1 VAYRAEIEIGVKGV
15 KQLNNFQAQLE
26 RLSNEVDRV
35 NKKKFTVANLSSYSE
50 ALRRANETLS
60 QTEIETNK
68 AGKATGLYEKN
79 LNSFVTALLASKDAQ
94 ELNNKLVQDEIQK
107 RGAATQALKA
117 YNAEL
122 AAPTKRGTQTTMS
135 GAYLRGQPS
144 LTPALPPDFNAVA
157 AAARTRASSLAQ
169 VSIQAGKAAQANA
182 ISQRKTQEIRQ
193 NLAGARLS
201 LEGMVAANKNM
212 LPILQ
217 QAVELAEKQLRIS
230 KQGAL
235 VAGRFSPVQGDA
247 NTPGSPLFLE
257 AQRERRKNA
266 LSNAL
271 IGGAFP
277 LLFGQGGGAA
287 IGGALGGGAGG
298 LAGGQFG
305 FALSLV
311 GTQIGAFVDQ
321 VVSGAANLGQAL
333 NVLTADIDAV
343 IAASGKSNTAFA
355 ANVKALEEAG
365 LKNTAL
371 ELATQQLALAVGGQ
385 GVSALKE
392 FGSDTQELSRSFATS
407 MSLMQSAVANVI
419 NSIGILKGIAAG
431 LESFVVFQQAK
442 RTQGEDPV
450 LKELFEERKT
460 ARSAAAIAN
469 PFGVRTRGEVD
480 ADIINRRK
488 KLNLDEAK
496 NILGLTTLALLRKKN
511 LDESKRQLSNQQ
523 QFQSVEQTTSKILDQ
538 QTQAQQAKARFDEQR
553 NNIVLNYEKGLA
565 NLRRSVENQVSGLR
579 LQNLKKAN
587 QLEDQRASNALAQLK
602 NQQAASQ
609 LFNFSAGASN
619 PLLQK
624 EAETL
629 KAASDAYQL
638 KIVETEQQRAKLE
651 KDSAL
656 TVESIQLR
664 ADKFKL
670 DVARQSAELAL
681 NAQNQ
686 INKINKNILERNAK
700 FTVEKFN
707 IEKTLASLRLQVLR
721 RELEFENQKLQD
733 QAKTAKG
740 DELRALEKQ
749 SSAIGNLDQ
758 DLVNSIQALDQVEAP
773 SSINEVAGIEKASVS
788 LVEYN
793 RLTGE
798 SIALQEKFG
807 KARLEALNLALEA
820 EGIKSL
826 TAASDLLKNLQIEVV
841 NGLAQQTIEQEKS
854 LRITELTRQL
864 GSKAIAEEI
873 AGIEF
878 STKAQMAKLDL
889 VASFLEIDRA
899 RLELKRQDIGLTDQ
913 EIAQLERITEL
924 EEHLAR
930 LRGQVTESA
939 GISKKQAKAKG
950 ELSTFIEQATLE
962 LNNLEAVGVRVA
974 QGIGDAV
981 GNSLTNG
988 IVGLISGTQSAKEVF
1003 ANFLSDVGQILAQE
1017 GAKMIATYIAIGV
1030 AKIFAGLGS
1039 ATAGGGSSVETIT
1052 SKYGSFGAEGAA
1064 KAAGSLPPL
1073 PKANGGPVESGRPYL
1088 VGERGPE
1095 MFIPGSSGG
1104 IMRNEDMRQ
1113 MMGRSPAGVGAPQ
1126 MNFTFE
1132 TTNIGGT
1139 EFVSR
1144 EQLEVAMSTT
1154 RRQAAS
1160 DGAKQGMSMTLDKM
1174 QNSPRTRSR
1183 VGIR

>member
-1 VAYRAEIEIGVKGV
+1 MAYRAEIEIGVKGAD
-15 KQLNNFQAQLE
+15 KLAAFQ
-26 RLSNEVDRV
+26 
-35 NKKKFTVANLSSYSE
+35 K
-50 ALRRANETLS
+50 TLK
-60 QTEIETNK
+60 ETNK
-68 AGKATGLYEKN
+68 VLEITNKTRDIFEMPLNNLQNYTKN
-79 LNSFVTALLASKDAQ
+79 LKEAARALQLVEIGTEGETDAIQRYVRAAGEAASARNRQ
-94 ELNNKLVQDEIQK
+94 NKLMNEEAQK
-107 RGAATQALKA
+107 LGLLSEKLRE
-117 YNAEL
+117 YNAAQ

-144 LTPALPPDFNAVA
+144 LTPELPPDFNAVA
-157 AAARTRASSLAQ
+157 AAARTRASSLAKT
-169 VSIQAGKAAQANA
+169 SIQAGKAAQANA

-247 NTPGSPLFLE
+247 NTPGSPLFLK

-298 LAGGQFG
+298 LAGGQMG

-365 LKNTAL
+365 LKNTAF
-371 ELATQQLALAVGGQ
+371 ELATQQLALTVGNE
-385 GVSALKE
+385 GVENLKT
-392 FGSDTQELSRSFATS
+392 FGNETANLSRVFSQA
-407 MSLMQSAVANVI
+407 MSQMQASLAGLI
-419 NSIGILKGIAAG
+419 NSIGVVNAVVEGVSRQVILSAAPSFAKNDPELAKALEELKKEQTKPSFGLKSMGIGG
-431 LESFVVFQQAK
+431 LITAPATSAEQKVVDLTRKNIEKQSKNIEKLSKLALDAK
-442 RTQGEDPV
+442 RKLEED
-450 LKELFEERKT
+450 
-460 ARSAAAIAN
+460 
-469 PFGVRTRGEVD
+469 
-480 ADIINRRK
+480 
-488 KLNLDEAK
+488 
-496 NILGLTTLALLRKKN
+496 
-511 LDESKRQLSNQQ
+511 KRQLSNFERSRSVADQMLAITNQQ
-523 QFQSVEQTTSKILDQ
+523 EKTK
-538 QTQAQQAKARFDEQR
+538 QAQAKFDDQR

-565 NLRRSVENQVSGLR
+565 NLRRSVENQVSSLR

-629 KAASDAYQL
+629 KAASNAYQL

-651 KDSAL
+651 RDSAL

-721 RELEFENQKLQD
+721 RELEFENQKLED

-740 DELRALEKQ
+740 DELRTLENQ
-749 SSAIGNLDQ
+749 SLAIGNLDK
-758 DLVNSIQALDQVEAP
+758 DLVNSIKALDQVEAP

-798 SIALQEKFG
+798 SIALQERFG

-854 LRITELTRQL
+854 LRIAELARQL

-878 STKAQMAKLDL
+878 STKAQITKLNL
-889 VASFLEIDRA
+889 VASFLEVERA
-899 RLELKRQDIGLTDQ
+899 QLELKKTLTDE
-913 EIAQLERITEL
+913 EIAQLERIIEL
-924 EEHLAR
+924 EKNLAR
-930 LRGQVTESA
+930 LRGQVVESS

-988 IVGLISGTQSAKEVF
+988 IVGLINGTQSAKEVF
-1003 ANFLSDVGQILAQE
+1003 ADFLSDVGQVLAQE
-1017 GAKMIATYIAIGV
+1017 GAKMIATYIAIGI
-1030 AKIFAGLGS
+1030 AKAFAGL
-1039 ATAGGGSSVETIT
+1039 TGGGSDPGFDT
-1052 SKYGSFGAEGAA
+1052 ST
-1064 KAAGSLPPL
+1064 PL
-1073 PKANGGPVESGRPYL
+1073 PGGMEFGHLASGGPAEANRPYM

-1095 MFIPGSSGG
+1095 LFVPSQSGG
-1104 IMRNEDMRQ
+1104 VMRNEDMRQ
-1113 MMGRSPAGVGAPQ
+1113 MMGRSPAGASAPQ

>member
-1 VAYRAEIEIGVKGV
+1 MAYRAEIEIGVKGAD
-15 KQLNNFQAQLE
+15 KLAAFQ
-26 RLSNEVDRV
+26 
-35 NKKKFTVANLSSYSE
+35 K
-50 ALRRANETLS
+50 ALK
-60 QTEIETNK
+60 ETNK
-68 AGKATGLYEKN
+68 VLEITNKTRDIFEMPLNNLQNYTKN
-79 LNSFVTALLASKDAQ
+79 LKEAARALQLVEIGTEGETDAIQKYVRAAGEAASARDRQ
-94 ELNNKLVQDEIQK
+94 NKLMNEEAQK
-107 RGAATQALKA
+107 LGLLSEKLRE
-117 YNAEL
+117 YNAAQ
-122 AAPTKRGTQTTMS
+122 AAPTKRGTQTTMA

-144 LTPALPPDFNAVA
+144 LTPALPPDFNEVA
-157 AAARTRASSLAQ
+157 AASRARASSLAQ

-235 VAGRFSPVQGDA
+235 VAGRFSPIQGDA
-247 NTPGSPLFLE
+247 NTPGSPLFLK
-257 AQRERRKNA
+257 AQRERRNNA

-287 IGGALGGGAGG
+287 IGGAIGGGAGG

-311 GTQIGAFVDQ
+311 GTQIGALVDQ

-365 LKNTAL
+365 LKNTAF

-392 FGSDTQELSRSFATS
+392 FGNDTQELSRSFATS

-419 NSIGILKGIAAG
+419 NSIGILKAIAAG
-431 LESFVVFQQAK
+431 LENFVVFQQAK

-538 QTQAQQAKARFDEQR
+538 RTQAQQAQAKFDEQR

-565 NLRRSVENQVSGLR
+565 NLRRSVENQVSSLR

-651 KDSAL
+651 RDSAL

-758 DLVNSIQALDQVEAP
+758 DLVDSIEALDQAQAP
-773 SSINEVAGIEKASVS
+773 SAIQQVAGIEKASVS
-788 LVEYN
+788 LIEYN

-864 GSKAIAEEI
+864 GSRAIAEEI

-878 STKAQMAKLDL
+878 STKAQVAKLDL
-889 VASFLEIDRA
+889 VASFLEVQRA
-899 RLELKRQDIGLTDQ
+899 QLELKQQENKLTDQ

-924 EEHLAR
+924 EENLAR

-1003 ANFLSDVGQILAQE
+1003 ADFLSDVGQILAQE
-1017 GAKMIATYIAIGV
+1017 GAKMIATYIAIGI
-1030 AKIFAGLGS
+1030 AKLFAGMPGFGKPGS
-1039 ATAGGGSSVETIT
+1039 FETGTGLTGFASQPSTAGFNPSGLFT
-1052 SKYGSFGAEGAA
+1052 
-1064 KAAGSLPPL
+1064 
-1073 PKANGGPVESGRPYL
+1073 PKANGGPVEGGRPYM

-1095 MFIPGSSGG
+1095 LFIPGSSGG

-1144 EQLEVAMSTT
+1144 EQLEVAMATT

>member
-1 VAYRAEIEIGVKGV
+1 MAYRAEIEIGVKGV

-50 ALRRANETLS
+50 ALRKANETLS

-68 AGKATGLYEKN
+68 AGKAIGLYEKN

-157 AAARTRASSLAQ
+157 AASRARASSLAQ

-201 LEGMVAANKNM
+201 LEGMVAANENM
-212 LPILQ
+212 LPILR

-235 VAGRFSPVQGDA
+235 VAGRFSPIQGDA
-247 NTPGSPLFLE
+247 NTPGSPLFLK
-257 AQRERRKNA
+257 AQRERRNNA

-311 GTQIGAFVDQ
+311 GTQIGAVVDQ
-321 VVSGAANLGQAL
+321 IVSGAANLGQAL

-365 LKNTAL
+365 LKNTAF
-371 ELATQQLALAVGGQ
+371 ELATQQLALTVGNE
-385 GVSALKE
+385 GVENLKT
-392 FGSDTQELSRSFATS
+392 FGNETANLSRVFSQA
-407 MSLMQSAVANVI
+407 MSQMQASLAGLI
-419 NSIGILKGIAAG
+419 NSIGVVNAVVEGVSRQVILSAAPSFAKNDPELAKALEELKKEQTKPGFG
-431 LESFVVFQQAK
+431 LKTMGVGGLITAPATSAEQKVVDLTRKNIEKQSKNIENLSKLALDAK
-442 RTQGEDPV
+442 RKLEEDKR
-450 LKELFEERKT
+450 LLNDFE
-460 ARSAAAIAN
+460 RSRSVTDQMLAI
-469 PFGVRTRGEVD
+469 T
-480 ADIINRRK
+480 
-488 KLNLDEAK
+488 
-496 NILGLTTLALLRKKN
+496 
-511 LDESKRQLSNQQ
+511 
-523 QFQSVEQTTSKILDQ
+523 DQ
-538 QTQAQQAKARFDEQR
+538 QEKADQAKAKFDEQR

-565 NLRRSVENQVSGLR
+565 NLRRSVENQVSSLR

-609 LFNFSAGASN
+609 LFDFSAGASN

-651 KDSAL
+651 RDSAL

-681 NAQNQ
+681 NAQKQ
-686 INKINKNILERNAK
+686 IDKVNKNIVERNAK

-707 IEKTLASLRLQVLR
+707 IEKTLATLRLQVLKS
-721 RELEFENQKLQD
+721 ELEFENEKLKD

-740 DELRALEKQ
+740 DELKTLEKQ
-749 SSAIGNLDQ
+749 SLAIGNLDQ
-758 DLVNSIQALDQVEAP
+758 DLVDSIQALSQAEAP
-773 SSINEVAGIEKASVS
+773 SEIQQVAGIEKASVS
-788 LVEYN
+788 LIEYN

-798 SIALQEKFG
+798 SIALQERFG

-826 TAASDLLKNLQIEVV
+826 TAASDLLTNLQIEVV

-864 GSKAIAEEI
+864 GSRAIAEEI

-878 STKAQMAKLDL
+878 STKAQVAKLDL
-889 VASFLEIDRA
+889 VASFLEVQRA
-899 RLELKRQDIGLTDQ
+899 QLELKQQENKLTDQ

-924 EEHLAR
+924 EENLAK
-930 LRGQVTESA
+930 LRGQVTESS

-1003 ANFLSDVGQILAQE
+1003 ADFLSDVGQILAQE
-1017 GAKMIATYIAIGV
+1017 GAKMIATYIAIGI
-1030 AKIFAGLGS
+1030 AKAFAGLL
-1039 ATAGGGSSVETIT
+1039 GGGSKTT
-1052 SKYGSFGAEGAA
+1052 PPTTLPGSASQTGLGLNIDGVDQGISAFGPNI
-1064 KAAGSLPPL
+1064 KAA
-1073 PKANGGPVESGRPYL
+1073 ANGGPVNAGRPYM

-1095 MFIPGSSGG
+1095 MFIPGSNGG

-1113 MMGRSPAGVGAPQ
+1113 MMKPEMFIPDSRGGIMRNEDMRQLMGRSPAAASAPQ

-1139 EFVSR
+1139 E
-1144 EQLEVAMSTT
+1144 
-1154 RRQAAS
+1154 
-1160 DGAKQGMSMTLDKM
+1160 
-1174 QNSPRTRSR
+1174 
-1183 VGIR
+1183 